1 MDNYTTTFGQFIAE
15 IRNRTQITCQ
25 QLAKK
30 IDISTGYLSQLEHGI
45 RNHPDPTLVIK
56 IAEALQLSRADE
68 VHLYDLYAEETGQL
82 QPDIVE
88 YLRGNCAARYAL
100 RKARDAN
107 ATEEDWERF
116 IEKLKK

>member
-1 MDNYTTTFGQFIAE
+1 MDNYTTAFGQFISE
-15 IRNRTQITCQ
+15 MRTRDNISCH
-25 QLAKK
+25 QLADK
-30 IDISTGYLSQLEHGI
+30 IGISTAYLSQIERGI
-45 RNHPDPTLVIK
+45 RNHPDPTLIMK

-68 VHLYDLYAEETGQL
+68 VRLYDLYAEETGQL

>member
-1 MDNYTTTFGQFIAE
+1 MDNYTTTFGQFIVE
-15 IRNRTQITCQ
+15 IRNRNQITCQ

-30 IDISTGYLSQLEHGI
+30 IGISTGYLSQLEHGI

-68 VHLYDLYAEETGQL
+68 VRLYDLYAEETGQL

>member
-68 VHLYDLYAEETGQL
+68 VRLYDLYAEETGQL

-100 RKARDAN
+100 RKAYDGN

-116 IEKLKK
+116 IEQLKK